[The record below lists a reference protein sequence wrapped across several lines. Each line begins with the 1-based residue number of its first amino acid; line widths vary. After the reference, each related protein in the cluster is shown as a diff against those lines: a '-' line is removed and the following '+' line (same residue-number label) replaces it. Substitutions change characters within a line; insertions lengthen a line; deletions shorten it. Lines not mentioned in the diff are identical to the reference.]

1 MEYDAKHDVFVS
13 VCNELPNRVKGLIT
27 ADHDGNQFIL
37 INSRLSD
44 EQKDETLRHEMLHLA
59 RNDLYSDRPASEIED
74 EVDGMVRS
82 ITPEKV

>member
-27 ADHDGNQFIL
+27 VDRDGNHFIL

-44 EQKDETLRHEMLHLA
+44 EQKSETLRHEMLHLV
-59 RNDLYSDRPASEIED
+59 RNDLFSDRPANEIEK
-74 EVDGMVRS
+74 EVDGIVCS

>member
-13 VCNELPNRVKGLIT
+13 VCDELPNRIKGLIT
-27 ADHDGNQFIL
+27 ADRDGNQFIL

-59 RNDLYSDRPASEIED
+59 RNDLYSDRPASEIEV
-74 EVDGMVRS
+74 EVDVLVRS
-82 ITPEKV
+82 TAHEQV

>member
-13 VCNELPNRVKGLIT
+13 VCDELPNRIKGLIT
-27 ADHDGNQFIL
+27 ADRDGNHFIL

-44 EQKDETLRHEMLHLA
+44 EQKDETLRHEMLHLV

-74 EVDGMVRS
+74 EVRKAVCS

>member
-27 ADHDGNQFIL
+27 VDRDGNHFIL

-44 EQKDETLRHEMLHLA
+44 EQKDETLRHEMLHLV

-74 EVDGMVRS
+74 EVMKAVCS
-82 ITPEKV
+82 ITTEKV